1 MMNHEDFGC
10 FWCTVFRETQRWWLR
25 LDISWN
31 DSSWNGWEL
40 QDVDKMQGSSQI
52 RWGKWHMKF
61 TTLQAWQASAM
72 GLASQIA
79 AVNLHIGPGQRCKL
93 SNFKEKT
100 FLSSEK
106 RTLKQAV
113 LRLLC
118 FYVHSWTHHEFWKVG
133 VSSLPLHVPFCLLRQ
148 SSHRWRVA

>member
-1 MMNHEDFGC
+1 
-10 FWCTVFRETQRWWLR
+10 
-25 LDISWN
+25 
-31 DSSWNGWEL
+31 
-40 QDVDKMQGSSQI
+40 
-52 RWGKWHMKF
+52 MKF

-72 GLASQIA
+72 GLVSQIA

-118 FYVHSWTHHEFWKVG
+118 FYVHS
-133 VSSLPLHVPFCLLRQ
+133 
-148 SSHRWRVA
+148 